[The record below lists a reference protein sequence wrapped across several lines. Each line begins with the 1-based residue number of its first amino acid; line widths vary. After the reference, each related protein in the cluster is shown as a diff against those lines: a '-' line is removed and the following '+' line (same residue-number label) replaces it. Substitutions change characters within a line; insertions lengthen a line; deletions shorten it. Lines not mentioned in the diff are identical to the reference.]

1 MEAAP
6 ALAFSPFPG
15 HSKTYLELDE
25 HWPTEYLLNGMMVFL
40 KPLLQSRTN

>member
-6 ALAFSPFPG
+6 ALAFSPCPS

-25 HWPTEYLLNGMMVFL
+25 HWSAEYLLNGMMVFL
-40 KPLLQSRTN
+40 KPLLHKRTN